1 MKKNDLNSSQSLS
14 AVVHSAQSVVQ
25 THAQSVARQTPAE
38 SDGKIVVVEHEA
50 GSETAMAPEAE

>member
-1 MKKNDLNSSQSLS
+1 MKKNDLNSSQSPS
-14 AVVHSAQSVVQ
+14 AVVHSAQSV
-25 THAQSVARQTPAE
+25 ARQTPE